1 MEWQNELHRFVSHK
15 DTKVHKVF
23 LGVVLLGKIISNN
36 TLTFYTLSFFE
47 QPSITFA
54 IKLPILLSGIKQL
67 AGQTLWYGV
76 PTIVRRFLG
85 YIMNLTLPLI
95 FAQPAITADLTQVY
109 AIIPFLN
116 IVFTYGLETA
126 YFRFSRDE
134 EQKNLYSTLSVSL
147 IVSTIFFTVLLF
159 VFKNDIAR
167 WANLEQHPEYITWMA
182 GIIFFDS
189 ISTLAF
195 ARLRQE
201 NRPRRYAFATVA
213 GVLLNI
219 LIVVLF
225 LAIIP
230 KYVQN
235 NPHTFLGTFY
245 NKEIGIGYYLIG
257 NLAGSILTF
266 LILRKEFAQIHFRF
280 DAALWKKVMH
290 YAYPLIIVGM
300 GGMVNDMLSRLIYQH
315 VVDLP
320 EAGAKHELG
329 IFGNIY
335 RLAVLITIMI
345 QAFRMAAEPFFFS
358 QSKDENA
365 PRTYARIM
373 KFFVIA
379 CCFMFL
385 LISLYIDVVAW
396 FFQAINKPAWIDGL
410 NIVPLLALGNIF
422 LGIYYNLSIWYKL
435 TNQNMMGA
443 FITIGGAVITIVLNI
458 WLIPQLH
465 YLGAALATFC
475 CYLFM
480 MIVSYTLGQKYYPV
494 PYARKK
500 LIAYLIMVVMLYAM
514 HRGLIRLWDNHWF
527 ILITATLLL
536 GLFGLFV
543 AKVEKKELER
553 MPWIGKL
560 IMKI

>member
-1 MEWQNELHRFVSHK
+1 M
-15 DTKVHKVF
+15 
-23 LGVVLLGKIISNN
+23 
-36 TLTFYTLSFFE
+36 
-47 QPSITFA
+47 
-54 IKLPILLSGIKQL
+54 SGIKKL

-76 PTIVRRFLG
+76 PTIARRFLG

-95 FAQPAITADLTQVY
+95 FAQPATTADLTQIY

-116 IVFTYGLETA
+116 VLFTYGLETA

-134 EQKNLYSTLSVSL
+134 DQKNLYNTLSVSL
-147 IVSTIFFTVLLF
+147 IGSTIFFTALLF
-159 VFKNDIAR
+159 IFKDSIAG
-167 WANLEQHPEYITWMA
+167 WANLDEHPEYINWMA
-182 GIIFFDS
+182 AIIFFDA

-201 NRPRRYAFATVA
+201 NRPKRYAFATLA

-219 LIVVLF
+219 FVVILF

-235 NPHTFLGTFY
+235 NPHSFLGTFY
-245 NKEIGIGYYLIG
+245 NKNIGIGYYLIG

-266 LILRKEFAQIHFRF
+266 LILRKEFAQIQFRF
-280 DAALWKKVMH
+280 DDSLWKKVMG
-290 YAYPLIIVGM
+290 YAYPLVIVGM

-320 EAGAKHELG
+320 EDQAKHELG

-379 CCFMFL
+379 CCCMFL
-385 LISLYIDVVAW
+385 FISLYIDVFAW
-396 FFQAINKPAWIDGL
+396 FFQAIDKPAWVEGL
-410 NIVPLLALGNIF
+410 NVVPLLALGNVF

-435 TNQNMMGA
+435 TNKNMTGA
-443 FITIGGAVITIVLNI
+443 VITFGGAAITIVLNI
-458 WLIPQLH
+458 LLIPRYH
-465 YLGAALATFC
+465 YLGAAIATFC

-480 MIVSYTLGQKYYPV
+480 MIASYLLGQKYYPV

-500 LIAYLIMVVMLYAM
+500 TISYLVLTVIIYAV
-514 HRGLIRLWDNHWF
+514 HRGLVNLWANHWF
-527 ILITATLLL
+527 NLITASILLL
-536 GLFGLFV
+536 LFGLFV
-543 AKVEKKELER
+543 AKMERRELER
-553 MPWIGKL
+553 MPFIGKL
-560 IMKI
+560 VMKI